1 MVAAAQQRAVML
13 RQKVL
18 ILYLASSAL
27 DSPVRGW
34 SEYDG
39 TGKEAHTT
47 GDSAEP
53 PYKTGLDALK
63 DGWRVIQFA
72 QLIPPEQGLEYS
84 TSFLKN
90 EFIFEKLEDIN
101 G

>member
-1 MVAAAQQRAVML
+1 MMGER
-13 RQKVL
+13 RQKLL

-34 SEYDG
+34 SSYDG

-47 GDSAEP
+47 GDSQTM
-53 PYKTGLDALK
+53 PYKTGVEALR
-63 DGWRVIQFA
+63 DGWRCIQFP
-72 QLIPPEQGLEYS
+72 QLIPPYPGLEYS
-84 TSFLKN
+84 TSFQKN
-90 EFIFEKLEDIN
+90 EFIFEKLEDVD